1 MEFKTNILSVELLV
15 FVAIMAILLRLRKT
29 KILSVSIVQGMI
41 CYVPP
46 KDEDFEML
54 EKTNQKPKTNMK
66 GEVKKRDKKF
76 AEQPARFPMRT
87 LEISEG
93 DFLRYN

>member
-15 FVAIMAILLRLRKT
+15 FVGIMAMMLRLRKK
-29 KILSVSIVQGMI
+29 KILSVSIVSGMI

-54 EKTNQKPKTNMK
+54 EKTN
-66 GEVKKRDKKF
+66 
-76 AEQPARFPMRT
+76 
-87 LEISEG
+87 
-93 DFLRYN
+93 